1 MLAYVLKFR
10 RNWLVIIVL
19 LFLIG
24 TSELPAQSL
33 KSSQPDEQ
41 KDPYSIYWK
50 AKRTRKLRKLS
61 IPERIAILDSARSEA
76 ARDSVLHE
84 FTDPTERNKMIVD
97 VVVKTP
103 AKDVHALLDSMHTT
117 VPVFEQTFSFLPA
130 REMQKVV
137 RHLNSSVGEPDSNSR
152 IFPSIS
158 CESFKSQMRL
168 NIRNRG
174 DSLFQSHST
183 SFCGKIVFTRLWIQK
198 DSSEY
203 KRFMTD
209 LYYNGR
215 ATWNGTEFVT
225 PPEVIQ
231 AVNENKIQW
240 DPEQTV
246 KFEDEEMPQGMDM
259 VLYLTLTSAFRSFPF
274 TMTPYDPDLH
284 HENRLWSATA
294 INPQLRL
301 FRRMGFNAEKVGNN
315 VRGINNAQFDKIKAA
330 GDSGSGKTVFLLV
343 NGSILDTISG
353 ADTEYV
359 APRKLEYLFWG
370 THWITVEEFD
380 TENDRF
386 TFWEYGRHREVQ
398 GIEQLKNIIAGGI
411 IVSDYQPE

>member
-1 MLAYVLKFR
+1 MKSQLNL
-10 RNWLVIIVL
+10 LVMIVL
-19 LFLIG
+19 LFVIS
-24 TSELPAQSL
+24 TSEISAQSL
-33 KSSQPDEQ
+33 ISSKSDGE
-41 KDPYSIYWK
+41 KDPFEVYRK
-50 AKRTRKLRKLS
+50 AKRNKKLRKLS
-61 IPERIAILDSARSEA
+61 VPERVAILDSARNEA
-76 ARDSVLHE
+76 ACDSIVPYIS
-84 FTDPTERNKMIVD
+84 DPAQRNKMIVD
-97 VVVKTP
+97 VVMKTP
-103 AKDVHALLDSMHTT
+103 AKEVPVLLDSMNTT
-117 VPVFEQTFSFLPA
+117 VPLFEEIFAFLPSK
-130 REMQKVV
+130 ELNKIVT
-137 RHLNSSVGEPDSNSR
+137 HLNSAISEPDSNSR

-203 KRFMTD
+203 KRFMTE
-209 LYYNGR
+209 LYYTGR

-225 PPEVIQ
+225 PPEVIE
-231 AVNENKIQW
+231 AVNENKINW
-240 DPEQTV
+240 DPQQKV
-246 KFEDEEMPQGMDM
+246 RFKDDEMPQGMDM
-259 VLYLTLTSAFRSFPF
+259 VLYLTLTSTFRSFPF
-274 TMTPYDPDLH
+274 TFTPYDPDLH

-301 FRRMGFNAEKVGNN
+301 FRSMGFNAEKVGNN
-315 VRGINNAQFDKIKAA
+315 VRGITNSQFDKIKTAA
-330 GDSGSGKTVFLLV
+330 DSGNGKTVFLLV

-359 APRKLEYLFWG
+359 APRELEYLFWG
-370 THWITVEEFD
+370 THWITVEEID

-398 GIEQLKNIIAGGI
+398 GVEQMKDIIAGGI